1 MNSAADQQ
9 TGGEPYAGLP
19 SVGHYEFRTLVDLR
33 DTALARALSRL
44 ARETDSDD
52 ITVAAFGN
60 FAPDDPQPTNGPG
73 VAVRS
78 A

>member
-1 MNSAADQQ
+1 MTSAADQQ

-19 SVGHYEFRTLVDLR
+19 SIGHYEFRALIDSR
-33 DTALARALSRL
+33 DTALARALARL

-60 FAPDDPQPTNGPG
+60 FAPGGPTPSPGPG
-73 VAVRS
+73 MAVPP

>member
-1 MNSAADQQ
+1 MNSATDQQ
-9 TGGEPYAGLP
+9 TGGEPRLGLP
-19 SVGHYEFRTLVDLR
+19 SVGDIEFLALLNSR
-33 DTALARALSRL
+33 DTALARALVRL

-60 FAPDDPQPTNGPG
+60 FAPDDPSP
-73 VAVRS
+73 S

>member
-1 MNSAADQQ
+1 MTSAADQQ

-19 SVGHYEFRTLVDLR
+19 SVGHYEFRALIDSR
-33 DTALARALSRL
+33 DTALARALARL

-60 FAPDDPQPTNGPG
+60 FAPDDPDPRRRPG
-73 VAVRS
+73 MAVRS